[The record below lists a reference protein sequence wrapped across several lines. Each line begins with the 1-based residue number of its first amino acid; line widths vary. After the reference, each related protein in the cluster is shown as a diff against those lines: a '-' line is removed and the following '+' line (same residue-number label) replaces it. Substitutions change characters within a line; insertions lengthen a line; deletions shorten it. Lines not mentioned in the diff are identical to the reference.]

1 MSESKNSNCT
11 EKKKDDTKKEK
22 VREVNFYSGTPI
34 GVRLIS
40 PDEDFIW
47 D

>member
-1 MSESKNSNCT
+1 MSESKNSNRP

-22 VREVNFYSGTPI
+22 VREVNYCSGTPI

-40 PDEDFIW
+40 PDDFIW